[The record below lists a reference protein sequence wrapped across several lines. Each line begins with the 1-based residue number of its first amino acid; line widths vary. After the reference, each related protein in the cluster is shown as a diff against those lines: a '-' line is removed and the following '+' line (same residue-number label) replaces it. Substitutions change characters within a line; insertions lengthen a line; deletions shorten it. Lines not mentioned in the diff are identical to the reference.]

1 MATNRNLLAEQIQR
15 IYSRNIDREDVSRL
29 DLREIKLLIT
39 QAVNFL
45 IKPEIFQR
53 GDISGCILASY
64 DIAKQTSGGCDY
76 ITLPVV
82 PVSLPKEQGI
92 HRVYPQG
99 CSTQAYIPIQTND
112 FQIVQGTPS
121 MYIEGQ
127 VGYFY
132 EGHRISFTKTVA
144 AIVTVKL
151 VVYDPVNDTDIL
163 PIPPEMEAQVIE
175 FVLQQFGLAQMS
187 ASAAGAKNERK
198 TNERQ
203 LD

>member
-1 MATNRNLLAEQIQR
+1 MATNRNILAEQIQR

-29 DLREIKLLIT
+29 DVREIKLLIT

-45 IKPEIFQR
+45 IKPEILQR
-53 GDISGCILASY
+53 GDVTGCILASY
-64 DIAKQTSGGCDY
+64 DIAKQTANGCDY

-99 CSTQAYIPIQTND
+99 CANQAYIPIPTND

-121 MYIEGQ
+121 MYVEGQ

-144 AIVTVKL
+144 DTVTVKL

-175 FVLQQFGLAQMS
+175 FVLQNLGLAQMS
-187 ASAAGAKNERK
+187 MNAMGAKNERK